1 MSSPPS
7 QPLSS
12 QAMLPF
18 STPSLNSVPKCQ
30 TPAYILVVDDE
41 PELQRL
47 IQRRLKHQIEI
58 GEFKFIFAISG
69 IDALE
74 ILRSTP
80 NISVVLTD
88 LNMPGMDGWALLEQL
103 PKIDPLIRAVVVS
116 AYGDIQNIRTAMN
129 RGAFDF
135 LTKPINFQDLILT
148 IRKTVDLVTTSRR
161 QKQELEEAVENLQ
174 YLALYDKLT
183 GLPNQNNVL
192 ECIRSAIEHELDF
205 AIFYLAL
212 DGFKAIRYG
221 YGKTLAEEFLIQ
233 EVQHLKSC
241 IQPSDIIARIW
252 KDEFVLFIP
261 GIKTEHEALERAN
274 KIHKTLKLSVR
285 ERRIA
290 ASGNRNIGIAMSSLA
305 TKQAEDFLR
314 AADTAMHYARMQNKK
329 NFTVFFNPQMQVAV
343 LNQLQLES
351 DLELG
356 LENQEFYLVYQ
367 PIYNLKTTK
376 LSGFEAL
383 VRWQHPI
390 RGLIPPSDFI
400 YLAEETGFIIAL
412 GEWVL
417 RESCWQFSQWKQ
429 QFPHLFPLVVSVNL
443 SALQINSDLSGL
455 IDNLLQSNLL
465 ENFNLQLEITESI
478 LMENPEIVSQY
489 LSQFKA
495 RKVRLSI
502 DDFGT
507 GYSCLSYLQSLPL
520 DTLKIDRS
528 FIQNFES
535 NPKSLDIV
543 KTLITL
549 AHSLNLDVVAE
560 GVETKQQFII
570 LQELGC
576 EYGQGYYFSRPLD
589 PESVAQLL
597 RQHQHFSEA

>member
-1 MSSPPS
+1 MSCPPS
-7 QPLSS
+7 QPISS
-12 QAMLPF
+12 HAMLPF
-18 STPSLNSVPKCQ
+18 STQSFNPVSRPK

-47 IQRRLKHQIEI
+47 IQRRLKHQIEG
-58 GEFKFIFAISG
+58 GEFHFIFAVSG

-103 PKIDPLIRAVVVS
+103 PRIDPLIKAVVVS

-148 IRKTVDLVTTSRR
+148 IRKTVDIVTKSRL

-183 GLPNQNNVL
+183 GLPNQNNIL
-192 ECIRSAIEHELDF
+192 ECIRSAIENKLDF
-205 AIFYLAL
+205 AVFYLAL

-241 IQPSDIIARIW
+241 LTPCDVIARIW
-252 KDEFVLFIP
+252 KDEFVLFLP
-261 GIKTEHEALERAN
+261 GIKAESEALERAN
-274 KIHKTLKLSVR
+274 EIHKTLKLSVR

-290 ASGNRNIGIAMSSLA
+290 TSGNTNIGIALSSLA

-314 AADTAMHYARMQNKK
+314 AADTAMHYARIQNQKS
-329 NFTVFFNPQMQVAV
+329 FTVFFNPEMQVAV

-351 DLELG
+351 DLELA
-356 LENQEFYLVYQ
+356 LDNQEFYLLYQ
-367 PIYNLKTTK
+367 PIYNLKTRQ

-383 VRWQHPI
+383 VRWQHPV

-400 YLAEETGFIIAL
+400 YLAEETGFIIQL

-417 RESCWQFSQWKQ
+417 RESCRQFHLWQQ
-429 QFPHLFPLVVSVNL
+429 QFPHLFPLVISVNL
-443 SALQINSDLSGL
+443 SALQINSDLSDI
-455 IDNLLQSNLL
+455 IDSLFQLNLL
-465 ENFNLQLEITESI
+465 ENFNLKLEITESI

-528 FIQNFES
+528 FILNLES

-560 GVETKQQFII
+560 GVETEQQLNL

-576 EYGQGYYFSRPLD
+576 EYGQGYYFAPPLD
-589 PESVAQLL
+589 PEKVTQLF
-597 RQHQHFSEA
+597 QQNQD

>member
-1 MSSPPS
+1 MSCPSS

-12 QAMLPF
+12 HAMFPF
-18 STPSLNSVPKCQ
+18 SPQSFNSVSRPK

-47 IQRRLKHQIEI
+47 IQRRLKHQIEV
-58 GEFKFIFAISG
+58 GEFHFIFAISG

-103 PKIDPLIRAVVVS
+103 PRIDPLIKAVVVS

-148 IRKTVDLVTTSRR
+148 IRKTVDMVTKSRL

-183 GLPNQNNVL
+183 GLPNQNNIL
-192 ECIRSAIEHELDF
+192 ECIRSAIEHQLDF
-205 AIFYLAL
+205 AVFYLAL

-241 IQPSDIIARIW
+241 LTPSDVIARIW
-252 KDEFVLFIP
+252 KDEFVLFLP
-261 GIKTEHEALERAN
+261 GIKTESEALERAN
-274 KIHKTLKLSVR
+274 EIHKTLKLSVR

-290 ASGNRNIGIAMSSLA
+290 ASGNLNIGIALSSLG

-314 AADTAMHYARMQNKK
+314 AADTAMHYARIQNQKS
-329 NFTVFFNPQMQVAV
+329 FTVFFNPEMQVAV

-351 DLELG
+351 DLELA
-356 LENQEFYLVYQ
+356 LKNQEFYLLYQ
-367 PIYNLKTTK
+367 PIYNLRTRQ

-400 YLAEETGFIIAL
+400 YLAEETGFIIEL

-417 RESCWQFSQWKQ
+417 RESCRQFNLWQQ
-429 QFPHLFPLVVSVNL
+429 QFPHLFPLVLSVNL
-443 SALQINSDLSGL
+443 SALQINPDLSEL
-455 IDNLLQSNLL
+455 IDSLLQSNLL
-465 ENFNLQLEITESI
+465 ENFNLKLEITESI

-528 FIQNFES
+528 FILNLES

-560 GVETKQQFII
+560 GVETEQQLNF

-576 EYGQGYYFSRPLD
+576 EYGQGYYFSPPLN
-589 PESVAQLL
+589 PEKVTQLF
-597 RQHQHFSEA
+597 QQNQD